1 MWVASGDRLTHNVR
15 VAAGERVR
23 FRWWVRPGETHTRV
37 WFPLAALDTL
47 LLHSMLG
54 TASRRVFL
62 ALNSGQ
68 RCQNFPRLRVF
79 AAGDIEW
86 SVACVPLDGGAAIP
100 LRPTEA
106 YPDSGTRLVSVELTA
121 PAAGVLRAVWDNA
134 KGWRAREVHFRHDAV
149 AVVPAAAEPAAALAA
164 GGADGG
170 TVPTAA
176 ADGGGGALA
185 AGALTAGARGGAE
198 AAPAGGADA
207 AAAGVAVAAAAV
219 PVAAAGSDTRL

>member
-1 MWVASGDRLTHNVR
+1 M
-15 VAAGERVR
+15 
-23 FRWWVRPGETHTRV
+23 
-37 WFPLAALDTL
+37 AALDTL

-185 AGALTAGARGGAE
+185 AGARAAAE

>member
-1 MWVASGDRLTHNVR
+1 M
-15 VAAGERVR
+15 
-23 FRWWVRPGETHTRV
+23 
-37 WFPLAALDTL
+37 AALDTL

-149 AVVPAAAEPAAALAA
+149 AVVPAAAEPAALAA

-185 AGALTAGARGGAE
+185 AGARAAAE

>member
-23 FRWWVRPGETHTRV
+23 FRWWVRPGATHTRV

-47 LLHSMLG
+47 LLHSMLV
-54 TASRRVFL
+54 TASRLVFL
-62 ALNSGQ
+62 APKSGQ
-68 RCQNFPRLRVF
+68 RCPNFPRLRVF

-170 TVPTAA
+170 AVPTAA

-185 AGALTAGARGGAE
+185 AGARGGAE
-198 AAPAGGADA
+198 AASAGGADD